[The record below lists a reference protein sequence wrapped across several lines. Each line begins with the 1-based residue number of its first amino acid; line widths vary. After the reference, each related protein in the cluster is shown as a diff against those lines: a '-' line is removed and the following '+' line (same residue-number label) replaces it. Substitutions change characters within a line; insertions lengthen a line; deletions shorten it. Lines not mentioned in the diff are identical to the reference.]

1 MKIKN
6 KIEITGMIETPL
18 SEEEFH
24 KKFIDFLIKENSNF
38 LGFTKE
44 MEDRKL
50 IYPAI
55 YKHFKGK
62 DYATMGISKPVTF
75 ESMDEYCLDNDIDN
89 IELLDF
95 RSSLTE
101 EKYKL
106 IPIFKIENNW
116 CHLED
121 AYTGE
126 LVLYTSLC
134 DNTGVYARPYDMFM
148 SEVDKEKYPNVEQK
162 YRFELVRYQEGKY
175 EF

>member
-44 MEDRKL
+44 MEERKL

-62 DYATMGISKPVTF
+62 YYATMGISKPISP
-75 ESMDEYCLDNDIDN
+75 EKLDEYCLDYDVEIADI
-89 IELLDF
+89 LDLYS
-95 RSSLTE
+95 RYTE
-101 EKYKL
+101 EDKY
-106 IPIFKIENNW
+106 IHIFKIKNEW
-116 CHLED
+116 YHWD
-121 AYTGE
+121 SDYADK
-126 LVLYTSLC
+126 LVLYKALYN
-134 DNTGVYARPYDMFM
+134 DMGAYARPYDMFM
-148 SEVDKEKYPNVEQK
+148 SEVDKEKYPNAKQK
-162 YRFELVRYQEGKY
+162 YRFELETEYY
-175 EF
+175 

>member
-6 KIEITGMIETPL
+6 KIEITEMIETPL

-44 MEDRKL
+44 MEERKL

-62 DYATMGISKPVTF
+62 YYATIGLVSPMNKK
-75 ESMDEYCLDNDIDN
+75 EIDT
-89 IELLDF
+89 L
-95 RSSLTE
+95 
-101 EKYKL
+101 
-106 IPIFKIENNW
+106 IENFKEEETIENIT
-116 CHLED
+116 CMYALHTETQEHIQIIKVDDELKYLDYYSRYNEK
-121 AYTGE
+121 
-126 LVLYTSLC
+126 LVLYKSLY
-134 DNTGVYARPYDMFM
+134 DDAIPYVRPYDMFM

-162 YRFELVRYQEGKY
+162 YRLELVRY
-175 EF
+175 

>member
-44 MEDRKL
+44 MEERKL

-62 DYATMGISKPVTF
+62 YYATMGISKPVTF
-75 ESMDEYCLDNDIDN
+75 EAMDEYCLNNNVEAIK
-89 IELLDF
+89 LLDLYSIF
-95 RSSLTE
+95 TE
-101 EKYKL
+101 EEDKY
-106 IPIFKIENNW
+106 IQIFKIENSW
-116 CHLED
+116 CHFED
-121 AYTGE
+121 KYAGE
-126 LVLYTSLC
+126 LVLYKSLH
-134 DNTGVYARPYDMFM
+134 DSKGVYARPYDMFM
-148 SEVDKEKYPNVEQK
+148 SEVDKAKYPNVEQK
-162 YRFELVRYQEGKY
+162 YRLELVRY
-175 EF
+175 